1 MVFVDAGLILA
12 LVVALAMAWRG
23 RQRMARRRLAQAPA
37 SDNRDAIVAYLRSH
51 FDG

>member
-1 MVFVDAGLILA
+1 MVFADAGLILA
-12 LVVALAMAWRG
+12 LGAVLAFAWRA
-23 RQRMARRRLAQAPA
+23 RQRSVRRRMAQAPG